1 MIYIVEAIFLK
12 GEKYIKRSNIG
23 KKKETQEFNIQLI
36 IISENEM
43 RDGKKL
49 LKKPLEN
56 FFRIVGYEFPG

>member
-36 IISENEM
+36 IISENEK
-43 RDGKKL
+43 RDERWEEIIKETIGKL
-49 LKKPLEN
+49 FQN
-56 FFRIVGYEFPG
+56 SRI